1 MFHIVDDDSEMCAL
15 LGAVIHRAGYDFI
28 HFYSA
33 LAYLKYMQTRCYE
46 APVGLLINYMI
57 PDMNG
62 CELAFE
68 IYKQIPKQN
77 IVLMLSH
84 QELQQHSPDR
94 GCFYA
99 CLEKP
104 VEDDVLVALL
114 NDLLIDQL
122 LYPKAGDCDVL
133 PV

>member
-1 MFHIVDDDSEMCAL
+1 
-15 LGAVIHRAGYDFI
+15 
-28 HFYSA
+28 
-33 LAYLKYMQTRCYE
+33 
-46 APVGLLINYMI
+46 MI